1 MREGRTTFIQ
11 TICNNQNQFYKFA
24 RWSRGPSLPLELS
37 PDQLRVRTVP
47 SLHQLIMRPNLNDPP
62 IHQNTNAIR
71 PAHGAEP
78 VSNHHGGSVLTRGCK
93 ENTASY

>member
-11 TICNNQNQFYKFA
+11 TICNNQNQFYKNE
-24 RWSRGPSLPLELS
+24 SRSRVLSLLPLELS

-62 IHQNTNAIR
+62 IHQHPHAIR

-78 VSNHHGGSVLTRGCK
+78 MSNHHGGSVLTRGIL
-93 ENTASY
+93 

>member
-11 TICNNQNQFYKFA
+11 TICNNQNQFYKFT
-24 RWSRGPSLPLELS
+24 RWSRIQSLPLELS

-47 SLHQLIMRPNLNDPP
+47 SLHQLIVRPNLNDPP
-62 IHQNTNAIR
+62 IHQRTHAIR

-78 VSNHHGGSVLTRGCK
+78 VRDHHGGSVLTRGIL
-93 ENTASY
+93 